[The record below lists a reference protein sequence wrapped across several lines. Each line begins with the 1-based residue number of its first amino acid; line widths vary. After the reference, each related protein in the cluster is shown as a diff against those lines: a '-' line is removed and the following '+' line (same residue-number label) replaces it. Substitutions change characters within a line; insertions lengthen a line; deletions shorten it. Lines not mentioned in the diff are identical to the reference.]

1 MTREPSFSLAVA
13 GPLAGLFL
21 FVSVLVASDP
31 LRAEPSALA
40 AHPTYENDARTSR
53 LPLDGSDELAALDAV
68 QIALTEAADGAT
80 YVWQR
85 HHGRLNGAVRMT
97 STFRGSDGR
106 LCRHLVMTLS
116 SGGYSRKTEGIACR
130 DRDLVWSLEG

>member
-1 MTREPSFSLAVA
+1 MSREPTISIAIA

-21 FVSVLVASDP
+21 FASVLVASDP
-31 LRAEPSALA
+31 LRAEPPAPA
-40 AHPTYENDARTSR
+40 AHPTYEPNARTWR
-53 LPLDGSDELAALDAV
+53 LPLDASDELAALDAV

-130 DRDLVWSLEG
+130 DGDHVWSLEG